1 MYSKDVIILR
11 NYPLRKKPDV
21 SFIQKTNSYR
31 SSIRIQNGERSVNGK
46 SLLAVL
52 SMGLCAGMK
61 VTLTAEGEDEQEA
74 VETLA
79 MWMQNGGSDPNLCS

>member
-21 SFIQKTNSYR
+21 SFIQKTNSYQ
-31 SSIRIQNGERSVNGK
+31 SSIRIQNEERSVNAK

-61 VTLTAEGEDEQEA
+61 VTLIAEGADEQEA
-74 VETLA
+74 VETIA
-79 MWMQNGGSDPNLCS
+79 EWMQNGGADPNLYP